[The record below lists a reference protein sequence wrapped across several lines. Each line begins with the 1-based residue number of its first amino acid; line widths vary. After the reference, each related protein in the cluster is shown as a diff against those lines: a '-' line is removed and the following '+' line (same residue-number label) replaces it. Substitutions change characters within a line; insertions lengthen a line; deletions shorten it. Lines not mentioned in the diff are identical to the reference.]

1 MCIGF
6 GPLAYI
12 KENLHF
18 IYGKN
23 SSVVRL
29 EKIGHPDAA
38 REKYWGNVLIKQK
51 TGKYW
56 HHFLSS
62 HIVSLISEHA
72 PKYLHNKMRFLGGD
86 GWLGD
91 RRLRAQVS
99 VFGV

>member
-1 MCIGF
+1 VTFLIG
-6 GPLAYI
+6 LLSWAVKI
-12 KENLHF
+12 

-38 REKYWGNVLIKQK
+38 CEKYWGNVLIKQK